1 MTSQSSIAKFE
12 KSGQVI
18 HVGLAEVPK
27 EAKDQLDIFKQII
40 SIDKRTLPGKARE
53 VCQSLF
59 KISEEGEL
67 NILKILTSFNCT
79 VHCISKYFS
88 LVQSRFI
95 S

>member
-12 KSGQVI
+12 KPGQVI

-67 NILKILTSFNCT
+67 NILKNLTSFNCT